1 MKRKRISSATIALTV
16 LVALSNTVS
25 AETPSHK
32 DARTFVAQAQIG
44 NNLSTLA
51 LSTAKR
57 TNTYAMIASKLGSAD
72 ASSAMSNEI
81 NALLPQY
88 QPKWDENLAAAYEKS
103 FSQEELSS
111 LVSEGR
117 ASKYAGKLKEQQT
130 EIGRDM
136 QSSSQPILI
145 ALVTEALKE
154 TLSKHITE

>member
-1 MKRKRISSATIALTV
+1 MKRISAATIMLTV

-44 NNLSTLA
+44 RNLSILA
-51 LSTAKR
+51 LSAAKR
-57 TNTYAMIASKLGSAD
+57 TNTYVMIATKLGSAD
-72 ASSAMSNEI
+72 ANRAVSSEI
-81 NALLPQY
+81 KALLPQY
-88 QPKWDENLAAAYEKS
+88 QPEWDENLAAAYEKS

-117 ASKYAGKLKEQQT
+117 ASKYAVKVIEQQS

-136 QSSSQPILI
+136 QSSSEPILI
-145 ALVTEALKE
+145 ALVTEALKA
-154 TLSKHITE
+154 TLSKYVPK

>member
-1 MKRKRISSATIALTV
+1 MKRVFSATIVFTV
-16 LVALSNTVS
+16 LVALSNTVF

-32 DARTFVAQAQIG
+32 DARAFVAQAQMG
-44 NNLSTLA
+44 SNLSTLA
-51 LSTAKR
+51 LLAAKR
-57 TNTYAMIASKLGSAD
+57 TNTYTMIATKLGSAD
-72 ASSAMSNEI
+72 ASSAVSSEI

-117 ASKYAGKLKEQQT
+117 ASKYAEKVKEQQS

-145 ALVTEALKE
+145 ALVTEALKA
-154 TLSKHITE
+154 TLSKYIPK

>member
-1 MKRKRISSATIALTV
+1 MIRIFAATIVFTM
-16 LVALSNTVS
+16 LVALSNTVF

-44 NNLSTLA
+44 RNLSILA
-51 LSTAKR
+51 LSAAKR
-57 TNTYAMIASKLGSAD
+57 TITYAMIAKKLGSAD
-72 ASSAMSNEI
+72 ANSAVSSEI

-117 ASKYAGKLKEQQT
+117 ASKYAVKVKEQQS

-136 QSSSQPILI
+136 QSSSEPILI
-145 ALVTEALKE
+145 ALASEALKA
-154 TLSKHITE
+154 TLSKYIPK

>member
-1 MKRKRISSATIALTV
+1 MKRIFSATIVFTV

-44 NNLSTLA
+44 SNLSTLA
-51 LSTAKR
+51 LLAAKR
-57 TNTYAMIASKLGSAD
+57 TNTYAMIATKLGSAD
-72 ASSAMSNEI
+72 ASSAVSGEI

-88 QPKWDENLAAAYEKS
+88 QPKWDENLASAYEKS

-117 ASKYAGKLKEQQT
+117 ASKYAGKVKEQQS

-136 QSSSQPILI
+136 QLSSQPILI
-145 ALVTEALKE
+145 ALVTEALKA
-154 TLSKHITE
+154 TLSKYIPK

>member
-1 MKRKRISSATIALTV
+1 MKRIYSAAIALTV

-32 DARTFVAQAQIG
+32 DARTFVAQVQIG
-44 NNLSTLA
+44 NNLPTLA
-51 LSTAKR
+51 LSVAKR
-57 TNTYAMIASKLGSAD
+57 TNTYAMIVSKLGSAD
-72 ASSAMSNEI
+72 ASIAVSNEV

-88 QPKWDENLAAAYEKS
+88 QPKWDENLATAYEKS

-117 ASKYAGKLKEQQT
+117 TSKYAGKVKERQT

-145 ALVTEALKE
+145 ALVTEALKA
-154 TLSKHITE
+154 TLSRHIPE

>member
-1 MKRKRISSATIALTV
+1 MKRISSAIIVLTV
-16 LVALSNTVS
+16 LVALSNTAS

-44 NNLSTLA
+44 SNLSTLA
-51 LSTAKR
+51 LSAAKR
-57 TNTYAMIASKLGSAD
+57 TNTYAMIATKLGSAD
-72 ASSAMSNEI
+72 ASSAVSSEI

-88 QPKWDENLAAAYEKS
+88 QPKWDENLAAAYAKS

-117 ASKYAGKLKEQQT
+117 ASKYAGKVKEQQS

-136 QSSSQPILI
+136 QASSQPILI
-145 ALVTEALKE
+145 ALVTEALKA
-154 TLSKHITE
+154 TLSKHIPK

>member
-1 MKRKRISSATIALTV
+1 MIRIFAATIVFTM
-16 LVALSNTVS
+16 LVALSNTVF

-44 NNLSTLA
+44 RNLSILA
-51 LSTAKR
+51 LSAAKR
-57 TNTYAMIASKLGSAD
+57 TITYAMIVTKLGSAD
-72 ASSAMSNEI
+72 ANSAVSGEI

-117 ASKYAGKLKEQQT
+117 ASKYAVKVKEQQS

-136 QSSSQPILI
+136 QSSSEPLLI
-145 ALVTEALKE
+145 ALVTEALKA
-154 TLSKHITE
+154 TLSKYIPK

>member
-1 MKRKRISSATIALTV
+1 MKRISSAALLLTV
-16 LVALSNTVS
+16 LVALSNTVF

-32 DARTFVAQAQIG
+32 DARTFVAQAQMG
-44 NNLSTLA
+44 SNLSTLA
-51 LSTAKR
+51 LLTAKR
-57 TNTYAMIASKLGSAD
+57 TNTYTMIATKLGSAD
-72 ASSAMSNEI
+72 ASSAVSSEI

-117 ASKYAGKLKEQQT
+117 ASKYAGKVKERQS

-145 ALVTEALKE
+145 ALVTEALKS
-154 TLSKHITE
+154 TLSKHFPK

>member
-1 MKRKRISSATIALTV
+1 MKRISSATITLTV

-117 ASKYAGKLKEQQT
+117 ASKYAGKVKEQQT

-154 TLSKHITE
+154 TLSKHIPE